1 MYKKFPAYF
10 LIMLMILISACDTD
24 RDKVTEIAK
33 DGAIE
38 TIMNVEHLNDQL
50 DVVKT
55 THKIWV
61 KNILVK
67 TVVHAD
73 TIPSLGLIK
82 DQTENAEGET
92 KEVSVKKDYEFYITV
107 K

>member
-1 MYKKFPAYF
+1 MYKKFPVYF
-10 LIMLMILISACDTD
+10 LILVMIIITACDND
-24 RDKVTEIAK
+24 RDKVTAIAK

-67 TVVHAD
+67 TVVHTD

-82 DQTENAEGET
+82 DQTENAAGET
-92 KEVSVKKDYEFYITV
+92 KEVTVKKDYEFYITV